1 MYVLYTD
8 GSILGGPHKY
18 EVDQEI
24 KGVQY
29 VKLNITIKGDIQ
41 YFLVIDIDSRRDG
54 SINLM
59 KPHLIDQILED
70 VKMGGNAKRL

>member
-24 KGVQY
+24 KGVQD

-41 YFLVIDIDSRRDG
+41 YFLVINIDSRRDG
-54 SINLM
+54 
-59 KPHLIDQILED
+59 
-70 VKMGGNAKRL
+70 